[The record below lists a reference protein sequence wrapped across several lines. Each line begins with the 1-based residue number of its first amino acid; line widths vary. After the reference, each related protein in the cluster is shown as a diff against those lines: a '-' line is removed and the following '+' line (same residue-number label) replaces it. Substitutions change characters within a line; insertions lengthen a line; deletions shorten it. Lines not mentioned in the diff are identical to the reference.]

1 MPDHSRH
8 MEPCRTETGD
18 APNATDCWE
27 HNCRFSALSDQ
38 LFYLNGLGQVSSPH
52 STAAAANPHPFT

>member
-1 MPDHSRH
+1 